1 MCTISIIRPTPSGQQ
16 FVLICTS
23 QILQAHNLAS
33 TDIVDKV
40 NHIQTNLFPQTSP
53 SNQSM
58 YVWEPKQDTVKQGLE
73 HNQTH
78 VKAAIICS
86 DMKRQICYRLIH
98 IEKVDL
104 ACMLL
109 YVQMKQ
115 KSE

>member
-1 MCTISIIRPTPSGQQ
+1 
-16 FVLICTS
+16 
-23 QILQAHNLAS
+23 
-33 TDIVDKV
+33 
-40 NHIQTNLFPQTSP
+40 
-53 SNQSM
+53 M

-86 DMKRQICYRLIH
+86 DMKWQICYGLIH

>member
-1 MCTISIIRPTPSGQQ
+1 
-16 FVLICTS
+16 
-23 QILQAHNLAS
+23 
-33 TDIVDKV
+33 
-40 NHIQTNLFPQTSP
+40 
-53 SNQSM
+53 M

-86 DMKRQICYRLIH
+86 DMKQQICYRLIH

-115 KSE
+115 KSEWACPYASITGKMPNHPGAVLVTIYAAVMVVTPHLGAWGHSSAKKK